1 VFHYQSEQPEG
12 SDSSTLSEPISP
24 MEEVRRFEF
33 PTGDAV
39 ITIDEGVAIA
49 REAVGFSTT
58 MISPQMIFE
67 YEVQEETH
75 SSV

>member
-1 VFHYQSEQPEG
+1 
-12 SDSSTLSEPISP
+12 

-39 ITIDEGVAIA
+39 ITIDEGVAMA
-49 REAVGFSTT
+49 REAVAVSTT

-75 SSV
+75 TSV